1 MLKLIVKKEDNILKY
16 LNIFEGLGFNKIQA
30 LFRKKEIKVNGK
42 KVNSDFF
49 VKKGD
54 IIKIFCKE
62 NYFFDIKTVY
72 EDDNIII
79 VNKPKKLEI
88 ITETKNISLLNLINP
103 NFFAVHRLDFN
114 TEGLVIIAKNETSKN
129 ELDIAFKNSNIKKT
143 YITIC
148 KNYPTENQMIFEDY
162 IEKFDN
168 FVKIYTNKTIN
179 SKIVKTK
186 IECLKKQ
193 NGYSLIKV
201 DLLTG
206 RTHQIRA
213 HLGFHNL
220 FVLGDEKYGNFIE
233 NKKLNLK
240 NQILRCYKLE
250 LTNLGKNL
258 EYMNNKI
265 FEIDFSDISSYFDNL
280 KES

>member
-49 VKKGD
+49 VKKRD
-54 IIKIFCKE
+54 IIEIFCKE

-162 IEKFDN
+162 IIKFDN

-213 HLGFHNL
+213 HLAFHNL

-258 EYMNNKI
+258 EYLNNKI

>member
-54 IIKIFCKE
+54 IIEIFCKE
-62 NYFFDIKTVY
+62 NYFFNIKTVY

-114 TEGLVIIAKNETSKN
+114 TEGLVLIAKNETSKN

-148 KNYPTENQMIFEDY
+148 KNYPTENQMIFKDY
-162 IEKFDN
+162 IEKFNN
-168 FVKIYTNKTIN
+168 FVKIYANKTIN

-213 HLGFHNL
+213 HLAFHNL

-258 EYMNNKI
+258 EYLNNKI